1 MVIRPLVNIRS
12 DDFGAKEV
20 FMAQEQP
27 KPINKIVLSFGDGMA
42 SIGISAQDCDP
53 YFEVVTLAQGNDALT
68 PLEQV
73 LDRLPDAIHQAQQRW
88 QGQSRNPTYDRPVP
102 QIQPASGRTGRQT
115 PTRPSGPTQQS
126 LL

>member
-1 MVIRPLVNIRS
+1 
-12 DDFGAKEV
+12 
-20 FMAQEQP
+20 MAQEQP

-102 QIQPASGRTGRQT
+102 QIQPAASRSGSSRSGQPT
-115 PTRPSGPTQQS
+115 PRRSGPQQQS